1 MLIGLQKHGSEA
13 VKRRGL
19 LEELKNRVTCESEHP
34 ELSNLRSFKE
44 SDRAALKKSSGAEMK
59 TSQRWPVITANPKDV
74 TTLAGKDRKAVRWL
88 AQQGECFPYT
98 QV

>member
-1 MLIGLQKHGSEA
+1 MG
-13 VKRRGL
+13 VKLSRGGEEGRGL

-59 TSQRWPVITANPKDV
+59 ASRWWPVITANPKDV
-74 TTLAGKDRKAVRWL
+74 ANLADKDRKAVRWL